1 MSTRLEDLIESI
13 DPSRTI
19 DRVSAAVD
27 DAFNS
32 FRNDDPITTFD
43 EYCEYMS
50 KYVQHIE
57 QIVLGFRSNDSY
69 DKEFFWTRYSNLVN
83 SGSDPEAWKWNYEK
97 ITTGQDGG
105 IYKILKDVAAK
116 ILEDRSKRE
125 ISARIWNLWNS
136 LTDDEK
142 LDTVD
147 EFVDLLGHLLPT
159 KYTGGNAA
167 YLKMNFPRVLE
178 SYPQLLMELRRSLR

>member
-1 MSTRLEDLIESI
+1 MATRLEKLIESI

-32 FRNDDPITTFD
+32 FRNRNPIRTFD
-43 EYCEYMS
+43 DYREYMS
-50 KYVQHIE
+50 KYVQHVE
-57 QIVLGFRSNDSY
+57 QIVLKIKSNDPY

-83 SGSDPEAWKWNYEK
+83 SGNDREAWKWNYEK

>member
-1 MSTRLEDLIESI
+1 MSTRLEELLESI

-32 FRNDDPITTFD
+32 FRSRNPIRTFD
-43 EYCEYMS
+43 DYEEYMS

-57 QIVLGFRSNDSY
+57 QIVLNFKSNDPY
-69 DKEFFWTRYSNLVN
+69 DRQFFWTRYSNLVN
-83 SGSDPEAWKWNYEK
+83 SRNDPDAWKWNYEK

-105 IYKILKDVAAK
+105 LYKILKDVAAM

-125 ISARIWNLWNS
+125 ISARIGNFWNS
-136 LTDDEK
+136 LTNDEK

-147 EFVDLLGHLLPT
+147 EFVHLLGHLLPT

-178 SYPQLLMELRRSLR
+178 SYPQLLMELRRSFR